1 MKRTVFTVNAKSPKT
16 LLNAMRDISVKKV
29 KIKGCELTFTVNAT
43 DKNLVL
49 DILEQL
55 LYNDFVCVDISLG
68 DNFKNNASK
77 IVSVLLFIVIAL
89 APYFFTVG
97 VSANTTD
104 KDILNILEKYDKIML
119 KQNVDVKGIEE
130 QIFEVQGVS
139 FCEVSVNSG
148 KIEVFVKGSLKPEE
162 QQKSHELKSK
172 YKGEIT
178 KIITLSGTP
187 KVAVGDRVDVGQMLI
202 LGVIEVENK
211 EDKKLVNAVGQ
222 VYGIAEKEEVF
233 NVPKM
238 QIISTRTGNTVKRNT
253 LSLFGLSIK
262 RKVPFDNFEEVYK
275 NSNLTKGYFLPLS
288 IKSSTFFEINR
299 EIVETDLV
307 KAQEYL
313 QSLTK
318 LQEEQ
323 SGGKV
328 ISQEISV
335 LEMPDFYEIT
345 VKTKTERNFC

>member
-1 MKRTVFTVNAKSPKT
+1 
-16 LLNAMRDISVKKV
+16 
-29 KIKGCELTFTVNAT
+29 
-43 DKNLVL
+43 
-49 DILEQL
+49 
-55 LYNDFVCVDISLG
+55 
-68 DNFKNNASK
+68 
-77 IVSVLLFIVIAL
+77 
-89 APYFFTVG
+89 
-97 VSANTTD
+97 
-104 KDILNILEKYDKIML
+104 
-119 KQNVDVKGIEE
+119 
-130 QIFEVQGVS
+130 
-139 FCEVSVNSG
+139 
-148 KIEVFVKGSLKPEE
+148 
-162 QQKSHELKSK
+162 
-172 YKGEIT
+172 
-178 KIITLSGTP
+178 
-187 KVAVGDRVDVGQMLI
+187 
-202 LGVIEVENK
+202 ENK

-323 SGGKV
+323 SGGCV